1 MNCVN
6 YSKEK
11 ISLAYK
17 LVNEKSSAKDIKALN
32 DLLTIDKIFAVYGT
46 YEDSLKLDVKLR
58 TEYKTIEMM
67 ENIQMRFYYNDGRPV
82 PSSISREEKLRN
94 RLVSDR
100 AGIVADILLKHGR
113 IKCLDEV
120 YENKDNWNKALGGWE
135 VKVISW
141 IHKNR
146 SVMSN

>member
-17 LVNEKSSAKDIKALN
+17 LVNEKSSAEDIKALN
-32 DLLTIDKIFAVYGT
+32 DLLIVDTILAGHETCVDPF
-46 YEDSLKLDVKLR
+46 KLDEKLR
-58 TEYKTIEMM
+58 VEYKIIEMM
-67 ENIQMRFYYNDGRPV
+67 ENIQMRFCYNDGRPV
-82 PSSISREEKLRN
+82 PSSISREEKIRN

-113 IKCLDEV
+113 IKCVDEV
-120 YENKDNWNKALGGWE
+120 YENKDN
-135 VKVISW
+135 
-141 IHKNR
+141 
-146 SVMSN
+146 